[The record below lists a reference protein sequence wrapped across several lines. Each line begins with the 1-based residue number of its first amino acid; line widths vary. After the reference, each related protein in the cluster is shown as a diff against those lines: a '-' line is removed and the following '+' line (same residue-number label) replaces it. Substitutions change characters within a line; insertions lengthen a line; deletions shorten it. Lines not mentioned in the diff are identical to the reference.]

1 MAKGKGDLGKAV
13 VGLGRALVRR
23 VTSKKPAKQIVREVT
38 EAARGTTRRAPS
50 TRPRTRI
57 KYTGKTSQA
66 TTRQL
71 PQKDYTTM
79 MSAVDDV
86 GAPRRVLPSVT
97 SPRVRTQAVSRT
109 DRGTVSR
116 VGDAAAKQA
125 DKAAET
131 ISGARQVGR
140 RALFGPRAGT
150 LKTGVPLTAGGKAM
164 GLTGRVL
171 KIGIPAGLGVYGLN
185 LRGGGDGYEFIPED
199 FVAGGGV
206 VPSDSDATADEL
218 EAYERISREQVL
230 AETGQIDPF
239 ATDAMGEGGLGMGGG
254 MGAGSEED
262 IYGNLRSGFGDYAKN
277 LRGYGTAKGA
287 GLRSTYGDLSEQ
299 ALKDAAEAEAIAQ
312 AASGDI
318 GRIGQDYSAA
328 ATQDIQSPGAGGPT
342 ELTGLTPVSGE
353 SYDIPGR
360 IADTSQIAA
369 DYVLRDLNLSRD
381 DLNFMSGMAQQ
392 MGPAYE
398 AQLNENLAMLIAD
411 KQFELEQSIFSQQA
425 EDMRADKASRQQSI
439 SDFYDR
445 QLALELMKANRA
457 PKATRPVSAEQ
468 INAGITNLSADR
480 MQTFMQNFNKLME
493 SDGGRKTLRANGIN
507 PDDPNAFSAYLAQ
520 EVRAELAATGE

>member
-1 MAKGKGDLGKAV
+1 MAKGKGDLGTALFGLGKAV
-13 VGLGRALVRR
+13 VRR
-23 VTSKKPAKQIVREVT
+23 VTSKKPPKQIVREVT
-38 EAARGTTRRAPS
+38 EAARGTTRQVPKPATSRQVKSFYVRPEAP
-50 TRPRTRI
+50 
-57 KYTGKTSQA
+57 
-66 TTRQL
+66 
-71 PQKDYTTM
+71 
-79 MSAVDDV
+79 
-86 GAPRRVLPSVT
+86 VT
-97 SPRVRTQAVSRT
+97 PRVRTQAVSRT

-116 VGDAAAKQA
+116 VGEAAPP
-125 DKAAET
+125 
-131 ISGARQVGR
+131 ISRTRAGARRVAYGPQAGTRATPADLSAVR
-140 RALFGPRAGT
+140 RAFLAVRRGGVVGGLGT
-150 LKTGVPLTAGGKAM
+150 LGYL
-164 GLTGRVL
+164 GLRTE
-171 KIGIPAGLGVYGLN
+171 
-185 LRGGGDGYEFIPED
+185 GGGDGYKFIPED

-206 VPSDSDATADEL
+206 VSPGPDATADEL
-218 EAYERISREQVL
+218 EAYEEISREQAL
-230 AETGQIDPF
+230 AEMGQIDPF
-239 ATDAMGEGGLGMGGG
+239 ATDAMGEGGLGMEGGMGGG
-254 MGAGSEED
+254 MGAGEED

-381 DLNFMSGMAQQ
+381 DLNFMSGMAKQ

-398 AQLNENLAMLIAD
+398 AQLNENLSMLIAD

-445 QLALELMKANRA
+445 QLALELMRAERA
-457 PKATRPVSAEQ
+457 PRAVRQVSAEQ
-468 INAGITNLSADR
+468 VQAGINNLNFDQ
-480 MQTFMQNFNKLME
+480 MQALMSSFNTLMRDE
-493 SDGGRKTLRANGIN
+493 KGKSTLRALGIN
-507 PDDPNAFSAYLAQ
+507 PDDPNAFNAYLDR
-520 EVRAELAATGE
+520 EVRTQLSAAGE

>member
-1 MAKGKGDLGKAV
+1 MARGKDELGKAV
-13 VGLGRALVRR
+13 FGLGKAVLRR
-23 VTSKKPAKQIVREVT
+23 VTSKKTPKQITNEIVSRAKGVTRKAPKAATPRQVSAVR
-38 EAARGTTRRAPS
+38 RRPTT
-50 TRPRTRI
+50 
-57 KYTGKTSQA
+57 
-66 TTRQL
+66 
-71 PQKDYTTM
+71 PQKAESFYLRPE
-79 MSAVDDV
+79 
-86 GAPRRVLPSVT
+86 APVT
-97 SPRVRTQAVSRT
+97 PRVRTQAVSRT

-116 VGDAAAKQA
+116 VGDATSPISRTRAAARRVGYGPQA
-125 DKAAET
+125 GTRANPADLSRLRRAGLA
-131 ISGARQVGR
+131 GR
-140 RALFGPRAGT
+140 RA
-150 LKTGVPLTAGGKAM
+150 GVVGSIASLGAL
-164 GLTGRVL
+164 GLRTEGS
-171 KIGIPAGLGVYGLN
+171 
-185 LRGGGDGYEFIPED
+185 GDGYEFIPED

-206 VPSDSDATADEL
+206 VPPGPDATADEL
-218 EAYERISREQVL
+218 EAYEEISREQAL
-230 AETGQIDPF
+230 AEMGQIDPF
-239 ATDAMGEGGLGMGGG
+239 ATDAMGEDGFGMDGG
-254 MGAGSEED
+254 MGAGAEED
-262 IYGNLRSGFGDYAKN
+262 IYGNLRSGFGDYARN

-287 GLRSTYGDLSEQ
+287 GLRSTYGELSEQ
-299 ALKDAAEAEAIAQ
+299 ALKDAAEAEAIAR

-445 QLALELMKANRA
+445 QLALELMRAERA
-457 PKATRPVSAEQ
+457 PQATRQVSADQIQAGINNLNFDQMQAYMSGFNTLMKDDKGKAT
-468 INAGITNLSADR
+468 
-480 MQTFMQNFNKLME
+480 
-493 SDGGRKTLRANGIN
+493 LRSLGVN
-507 PDDPNAFSAYLAQ
+507 PDDPNAFNAYLER
-520 EVRAELAATGE
+520 EVRAQLSAAGE

>member
-1 MAKGKGDLGKAV
+1 MAKGKGDLGKAIF
-13 VGLGRALVRR
+13 GLGKAVVRR

-38 EAARGTTRRAPS
+38 EAARSTTRRAPKPAPKPA
-50 TRPRTRI
+50 TR
-57 KYTGKTSQA
+57 
-66 TTRQL
+66 RQV
-71 PQKDYTTM
+71 
-79 MSAVDDV
+79 SAVSRRPTTPQYV
-86 GAPRRVLPSVT
+86 RPEAPVT
-97 SPRVRTQAVSRT
+97 PRVRTQAVSRT

-116 VGDAAAKQA
+116 VGAAPAKQA
-125 DKAAET
+125 GGAAAARRFPRLRKYGKRGLV
-131 ISGARQVGR
+131 GAS
-140 RALFGPRAGT
+140 L
-150 LKTGVPLTAGGKAM
+150 AGGAVAAI
-164 GLTGRVL
+164 GLLGRD
-171 KIGIPAGLGVYGLN
+171 
-185 LRGGGDGYEFIPED
+185 GGGDRYEFIPED
-199 FVAGGGV
+199 FVVGGGV
-206 VPSDSDATADEL
+206 VPPGPDATADEL
-218 EAYERISREQVL
+218 EAYEKISREQAL
-230 AETGQIDPF
+230 AEMGQIDPF

-254 MGAGSEED
+254 MGTGGEED

-369 DYVLRDLNLSRD
+369 DYVLRDLNLTRD

-398 AQLNENLAMLIAD
+398 AQLNENLSMLIAD
-411 KQFELEQSIFSQQA
+411 KQFELEQSIFRQQA
-425 EDMRADKASRQQSI
+425 EDMRADKASRRQSI

-445 QLALELMKANRA
+445 QLALELMRAERA
-457 PKATRPVSAEQ
+457 PRAVRQVSAEQ
-468 INAGITNLSADR
+468 VQAGINNLNFDQ
-480 MQTFMQNFNKLME
+480 MQALMSSFNTLMRDE
-493 SDGGRKTLRANGIN
+493 KGKATLRALRIN
-507 PDDPNAFSAYLAQ
+507 PDDPNAFNAYLER
-520 EVRAELAATGE
+520 EVRTQLSAAGE